1 MLPSTASMSEPPTRT
16 SCAVCGTTVEG
27 ELPVTWSSQTSA
39 RGLTWLCDRCT
50 RENLRSIEGRLD
62 EAWW

>member
-1 MLPSTASMSEPPTRT
+1 VPDGDEQPRVT
-16 SCAVCGTTVEG
+16 CARCGTAVAG
-27 ELPVTWSSQTSA
+27 LPTTWSSQTSA
-39 RGLTWLCDRCT
+39 RALSWLCERCT

>member
-1 MLPSTASMSEPPTRT
+1 VADSRPEITV
-16 SCAVCGTTVEG
+16 CGVCGTTTDG
-27 ELPVTWSSQTSA
+27 PPPVTWSSQSSA
-39 RGLTWLCDRCT
+39 RGRQWLCEHCT

>member
-1 MLPSTASMSEPPTRT
+1 MSDQQPVA
-16 SCAVCGTTVEG
+16 CAVCGTTSADG
-27 ELPVTWSSQTSA
+27 PPPTWSSQTGA
-39 RGLTWLCDRCT
+39 RGTTWLCERCT